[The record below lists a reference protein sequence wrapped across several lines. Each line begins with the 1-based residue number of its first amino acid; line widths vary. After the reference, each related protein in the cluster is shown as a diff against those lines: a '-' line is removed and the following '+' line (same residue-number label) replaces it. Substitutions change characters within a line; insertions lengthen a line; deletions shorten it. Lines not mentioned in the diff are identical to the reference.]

1 MRLSGTGNNCGN
13 GRRKISEEAAKALL
27 MGKPY
32 KKDNT
37 QVLSIGDGNYIMKL
51 FGNTIANC
59 KPSCRW
65 ESPQTLRICDGRH
78 QSNTTKERLNALPS
92 VNIYQK
98 NFQWY
103 INDCKWEDAY
113 GGSKESNPYG
123 WIDVIVDYED
133 VIFKKNM
140 PPVVIKQI
148 KYSAKTYEELR
159 KQYRYKYGED
169 N

>member
-1 MRLSGTGNNCGN
+1 MS
-13 GRRKISEEAAKALL
+13 RKISEEACEALL
-27 MGKPY
+27 FGNEW

-37 QVLSIGDGNYIMKL
+37 EVCPIGDGKYIMKL

-59 KPSCRW
+59 RPAYNHNVGLSQPKS
-65 ESPQTLRICDGRH
+65 LRICDGRH
-78 QSNTTKERLNALPS
+78 QSKTTKERLNALPN

-103 INDCKWEDAY
+103 INDCKWEDASF
-113 GGSKESNPYG
+113 GSSSSNPYG
-123 WIDVIVDYED
+123 WIDVIVDHKSVE
-133 VIFKKNM
+133 FKKSIPPV

-169 N
+169 NK

>member
-65 ESPQTLRICDGRH
+65 ESPQSLRICDGRH
-78 QSNTTKERLNALPS
+78 QSKTTKERLNALPS

-113 GGSKESNPYG
+113 NGSKECNPYG

-133 VIFKKNM
+133 VIFKKNI

-159 KQYRYKYGED
+159 KQYRT
-169 N
+169 NR

>member
-1 MRLSGTGNNCGN
+1 MAQGAISEMS
-13 GRRKISEEAAKALL
+13 RKITKEACVALL
-27 MGKPY
+27 SGKPY

-37 QVLSIGDGNYIMKL
+37 EVRSIGGGAWVMKL

-59 KPSCRW
+59 HPFPAKSW
-65 ESPQTLRICDGRH
+65 GYPQSLRICDGRH
-78 QSNTTKERLNALPS
+78 QSKTTKERLNALPNVS
-92 VNIYQK
+92 IHQE

-113 GGSKESNPYG
+113 VNPSNPYG
-123 WIDVIVDYED
+123 WIDVIVDCEY
-133 VIFKKNM
+133 IKFKKSI

-169 N
+169 NK